1 MPVTT
6 TNHLTLPI
14 TGMTCAN
21 CSAAIERNLSGLP
34 GVERAVVNLANERA
48 AVEYESGAL
57 SWSEIVSKIENVG
70 YGVATA
76 QAEIPITGMSDDNDA
91 RSLQKTLEE
100 WPGVT
105 TAAVSLGIE
114 RATVDYIP
122 TMVRQSDLRRAAK
135 AAGFEA
141 VLVSGDFHDAER
153 AARKKEVT
161 KQLQLLITGL
171 FFAVPTF
178 VISMANDFGLLP
190 ASISTA
196 PWLPWMLGLL
206 ATPVQFYVGWHY
218 YVGGYKSLRNASANM
233 DVLVAMGSSV
243 AYGYSVAVLVA
254 SIFGWHGLGTDVYFE
269 TAAIIIALTR
279 VGKYFEASAKG
290 RASDAIKK
298 LLGLQAR
305 TASAIRDG
313 LEQDIA
319 LDDLVA
325 GDVIVVRPGEKIP
338 VDGVVIE
345 GKSTVDESMLTGE
358 PLPVKKGTGDAV
370 VGATMNRQGS
380 FKFEVTK
387 VGAETALA
395 QIIRLVEAAQS
406 SKAPI
411 QALADRVS
419 AIFVPVVI
427 ALAMLTFVGW
437 YWLGESGLIRAMV
450 NMVSVLVIACPCALG
465 LATPTAIMVGAGRG
479 AESGILFRSGEAL
492 ERAAGVKT
500 MALDKTGTITLGRPT
515 VTEIKLA
522 ANGDGNLSEA
532 DLLRLLASAERGSE
546 HPLAEAIVASATARG
561 LNLSEPA
568 GFNSIPGMGICAEV
582 DGYTVLAG
590 NRLLMTGEGLVLNGL
605 DAVVTCM
612 QAEARSTVLVALDG
626 ELAGVIGVTDEIKP
640 GSASA
645 LAELRELGLETVM
658 LTGDNHAAAQSIA
671 HDVGVDYV
679 VADVMPADKAAAI
692 RELQDA
698 TSGMG
703 GVAMVGDGI
712 NDAPALAQ
720 ADVGMAIGS
729 GTDIAIE
736 AADVTLISGDLRG
749 AVRAIRLSRET
760 MRTIRQNLFWAFF
773 YNIVLIPVAAFGGL
787 HPMLAA
793 GAMAFSSI
801 FVVGNSLRLRRWQV

>member
-1 MPVTT
+1 MAVTI

-34 GVERAVVNLANERA
+34 AVDRAVVNLANERA
-48 AVEYESGAL
+48 TVEYQAEAL
-57 SWSEIVSKIENVG
+57 SWLEIVAKIENVG

-76 QAEIPITGMSDDNDA
+76 QAEMPITGMSDDNDA
-91 RSLQKTLEE
+91 RALQKTLEE
-100 WPGVT
+100 LPGVT
-105 TAAVSLGIE
+105 IAAVSLGIE

-135 AAGFEA
+135 TAGFEA

-153 AARKKEVT
+153 TARQKEVT
-161 KQLQLLITGL
+161 KQRQLLVVGL
-171 FFAVPTF
+171 IFAVPTL
-178 VISMANDFGLLP
+178 VISMASDFGLLP
-190 ASISTA
+190 TSISTA
-196 PWLPWMLGLL
+196 TWLPWVLGLL

-243 AYGYSVAVLVA
+243 AYGYSVAVLVG
-254 SIFGWHGLGTDVYFE
+254 SVFGWHGLGTDVYFE

-279 VGKYFEASAKG
+279 IGKYFEASAKG

-313 LEQDIA
+313 LEQDIG
-319 LDDLVA
+319 LDDLIS

-345 GKSTVDESMLTGE
+345 GKTTVDESMLTGE
-358 PLPVKKGTGDAV
+358 PQAVEKSTGDAV

-387 VGAETALA
+387 VGSETTLA

-437 YWLGESGLIRAMV
+437 YWLGELIRAMV

-465 LATPTAIMVGAGRG
+465 LATPTAVMVGAGRG
-479 AESGILFRSGEAL
+479 AENGILFRSGEAL

-515 VTEIKLA
+515 VTEIGLVP
-522 ANGDGNLSEA
+522 NGSDNLSETE
-532 DLLRLLASAERGSE
+532 LLRLVASAERGSE
-546 HPLAEAIVASATARG
+546 HPLGEAIVAAATARD
-561 LNLSEPA
+561 LDLSDPA
-568 GFNSIPGMGICAEV
+568 GFNSISGMGIRAEV

-590 NRLLMTGEGLVLNGL
+590 NRLMMAAEGLVLDGL
-605 DAVVTCM
+605 DAVVTGM
-612 QAEARSTVLVALDG
+612 RADGRSTVVVAVDG
-626 ELAGVIGVTDEIKP
+626 QLAGVMVVSDEVRS
-640 GSASA
+640 GSAAA
-645 LAELRELGLETVM
+645 LSELRRLGLETVM
-658 LTGDNHAAAQSIA
+658 LTGDNQAAAEAIA
-671 HDVGVDYV
+671 QEVGVDRV
-679 VADVMPADKAAAI
+679 VADLVPADKAAAI
-692 RELQDA
+692 LELQGA
-698 TSGMG
+698 SSPTE

-729 GTDIAIE
+729 GTDIAVE
-736 AADVTLISGDLRG
+736 TADVTLISGDLRG
-749 AVRAIRLSRET
+749 AVRAISLSRET

-787 HPMLAA
+787 DPMLAA

-801 FVVGNSLRLRRWQV
+801 FVVGNSLRLRSFQG

>member
-1 MPVTT
+1 MTI

-48 AVEYESGAL
+48 AVEYQAEAL

-153 AARKKEVT
+153 MARQKEVT
-161 KQLQLLITGL
+161 KQRQLLFVGL
-171 FFAVPTF
+171 IFAVPTL
-178 VISMANDFGLLP
+178 VISMASDFGLLST
-190 ASISTA
+190 SISTA
-196 PWLPWMLGLL
+196 TWLPWMLGLL
-206 ATPVQFYVGWHY
+206 ATPVQFYVGWNY

-243 AYGYSVAVLVA
+243 AYGYSVAVLVG
-254 SIFGWHGLGTDVYFE
+254 SVFGWHGLGTDVYFE

-279 VGKYFEASAKG
+279 IGKYFEASAKR

-313 LEQDIA
+313 LEQDIG
-319 LDDLVA
+319 LDDLVS

-345 GKSTVDESMLTGE
+345 GKTTVDESMLTGE
-358 PLPVKKGTGDAV
+358 PLAVEKSTGDAV

-387 VGAETALA
+387 VGSETTLA

-437 YWLGESGLIRAMV
+437 YWLGASGLIRAMV

-465 LATPTAIMVGAGRG
+465 LATPTAVMVGAGRG
-479 AESGILFRSGEAL
+479 AENGILFRSGEAL

-500 MALDKTGTITLGRPT
+500 MAFDKTGTITLGRPT
-515 VTEIKLA
+515 VTEIGLIP
-522 ANGDGNLSEA
+522 NGSDNLSETE
-532 DLLRLLASAERGSE
+532 LLRLVASAERGSE
-546 HPLAEAIVASATARG
+546 HPLGEAIVAAATARD
-561 LNLSEPA
+561 LDLSDPA
-568 GFNSIPGMGICAEV
+568 GFNSISGMGIRAEV

-590 NRLLMTGEGLVLNGL
+590 NRLMMAAEGLVLDGL
-605 DAVVTCM
+605 DAAVTGM
-612 QAEARSTVLVALDG
+612 RADGRSTVVVAVDG
-626 ELAGVIGVTDEIKP
+626 QLAGVMAVSDEVRS
-640 GSASA
+640 GSAAA
-645 LAELRELGLETVM
+645 LSELRRLGLQTVM
-658 LTGDNHAAAQSIA
+658 LTGDNQAAAEAIA
-671 HDVGVDYV
+671 HEVGVDRV
-679 VADVMPADKAAAI
+679 LADLVPADKASAI
-692 RELQDA
+692 LELQGA
-698 TSGMG
+698 SSPTE

-729 GTDIAIE
+729 GTDIAVE
-736 AADVTLISGDLRG
+736 AADVTLISDDLRG
-749 AVRAIRLSRET
+749 AVRAISLSRET

-773 YNIVLIPVAAFGGL
+773 YNIVLIPVAALGGL
-787 HPMLAA
+787 DPMLAA

-801 FVVGNSLRLRRWQV
+801 FVVGNSLRLRRWQI

>member
-1 MPVTT
+1 MTI

-34 GVERAVVNLANERA
+34 AVDRAVVNLANERA
-48 AVEYESGAL
+48 TVEYQAEAL
-57 SWSEIVSKIENVG
+57 SWSEIVAKIENVG

-76 QAEIPITGMSDDNDA
+76 QAEMPITGMSDDNDA
-91 RSLQKTLEE
+91 RTLQKTLEE
-100 WPGVT
+100 LPGVT
-105 TAAVSLGIE
+105 IAAVSLGIE

-135 AAGFEA
+135 TAGFEA
-141 VLVSGDFHDAER
+141 VVVNGDFHYAER
-153 AARKKEVT
+153 TARQKEVT
-161 KQLQLLITGL
+161 KQRQLLFVGL
-171 FFAVPTF
+171 IFAVPTF
-178 VISMANDFGLLP
+178 VISMASDFGLLP
-190 ASISTA
+190 TSISTA
-196 PWLPWMLGLL
+196 TWLPWVLGLL

-243 AYGYSVAVLVA
+243 AYGYSVAVLVG
-254 SIFGWHGLGTDVYFE
+254 SVFGWHGLGTDVYFE

-279 VGKYFEASAKG
+279 IGKYFEASAKG

-313 LEQDIA
+313 LEQDIG
-319 LDDLVA
+319 LDDLVS

-345 GKSTVDESMLTGE
+345 GKTTVDESMLTGE
-358 PLPVKKGTGDAV
+358 PLAVEKSTGDAV

-387 VGAETALA
+387 VGSETTLA

-419 AIFVPVVI
+419 AVFVPVVI

-465 LATPTAIMVGAGRG
+465 LATPTAVMVGAGRG
-479 AESGILFRSGEAL
+479 AENGILFRSGEAL
-492 ERAAGVKT
+492 ERSAGVKT

-515 VTEIKLA
+515 VTEIGLVP
-522 ANGDGNLSEA
+522 NGSDNLSETE
-532 DLLRLLASAERGSE
+532 LLRLVASAERGSE
-546 HPLAEAIVASATARG
+546 HPLGEAIVAAATARD
-561 LNLSEPA
+561 LDLSDPA
-568 GFNSIPGMGICAEV
+568 GFNSISGMGIRAEV

-590 NRLLMTGEGLVLNGL
+590 NRLMMGAEGLALDGL
-605 DAVVTCM
+605 DAVVTGM
-612 QAEARSTVLVALDG
+612 RADGRSTVVVSVDG
-626 ELAGVIGVTDEIKP
+626 QLAGVMVVSDEVRS
-640 GSASA
+640 GSAAA
-645 LAELRELGLETVM
+645 LSELRRLGLETVM
-658 LTGDNHAAAQSIA
+658 LTGDNQAAAEAIA
-671 HDVGVDYV
+671 QEVGVDRV
-679 VADVMPADKAAAI
+679 VADLVPADKVVAI
-692 RELQDA
+692 LELQGA
-698 TSGMG
+698 SSPTE

-729 GTDIAIE
+729 GTDIAVE
-736 AADVTLISGDLRG
+736 TADVTLISGDLRG
-749 AVRAIRLSRET
+749 AVRAISLSRET

-787 HPMLAA
+787 DPMLAA

-801 FVVGNSLRLRRWQV
+801 FVVGNSLRLRSFQG